1 MKREEM
7 ITLLSKS
14 SGGTKTEK
22 EIEDMLLPIKQLS
35 GKKLT
40 RKQQYELERDF
51 LMYKHYY
58 ELIELANK
66 HYPKGGIPVDW
77 ELLKKHNKI

>member
-40 RKQQYELERDF
+40 RKQKFELERDF
-51 LMYKHYY
+51 LIHKNVSDMKN
-58 ELIELANK
+58 LIEK
-66 HYPKGGIPVDW
+66 YYPKGGIPVDW